1 MDAMMMMMQL
11 NPEMGACINEAG
23 RLHTILR
30 NSPALANFTIKHK
43 RDDSY
48 CFHVLTPLR
57 GISVAV
63 PPDANRWRVVDEGGI
78 PNIYEIA
85 LLDDECKGLKY
96 DESLGYEDICRF
108 DSPDEIIAEIVRLS
122 TAVSNNVP
130 DPKPESEHEWT
141 DSDSE
146 SGVEPK
152 PESEL
157 NWSDSEP
164 ELEPE
169 PEPEPESAPDTEHEP
184 VSSTPPEVPSISKE
198 DCEKRIQEMSN
209 ELLEMKLL
217 LQKMK

>member
-1 MDAMMMMMQL
+1 MDAMMMQMM
-11 NPEMGACINEAG
+11 PEMGACINEAR

-30 NSPALANFTIKHK
+30 NSPALSDFTINDK
-43 RDDSY
+43 RPDSY

-63 PPDANRWRVVDEGGI
+63 PPDANRWRLMKNGGI

-85 LLDDECKGLKY
+85 LLDEDNKGLKY

-122 TAVSNNVP
+122 TAVSDNVP
-130 DPKPESEHEWT
+130 APVSESEHEWS
-141 DSDSE
+141 DSESE

-164 ELEPE
+164 EPE
-169 PEPEPESAPDTEHEP
+169 PELESTPETEQKT
-184 VSSTPPEVPSISKE
+184 VSSTPPKVPSSSKE
-198 DCEKRIQEMSN
+198 DIEKRIQEMSN